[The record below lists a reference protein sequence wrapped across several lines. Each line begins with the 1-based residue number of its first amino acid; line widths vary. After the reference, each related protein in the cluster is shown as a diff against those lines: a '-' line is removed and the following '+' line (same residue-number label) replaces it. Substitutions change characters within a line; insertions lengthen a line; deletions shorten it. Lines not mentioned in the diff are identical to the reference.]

1 MKNSKAFTLIELCT
15 ITAIIAIL
23 CAIAY
28 PSYIH
33 YLKISRRSDAHI
45 ELLKLAGVQE
55 QFFLYSQQY
64 SSLQNINLASGSD
77 NYVTQQGYYR
87 ITATVTPSS
96 YLLTATAIGL
106 QASDSECQILT
117 LAQNGFRD
125 STSHERCW

>member
-1 MKNSKAFTLIELCT
+1 MKMLAGMTLIDLI
-15 ITAIIAIL
+15 ITTAMVMIL
-23 CAIAY
+23 SAIAY
-28 PSYIH
+28 PSYQ
-33 YLKISRRSDAHI
+33 YFTRVSRRSDAHI
-45 ELLKLAGVQE
+45 ELLKLAGIQE
-55 QFFLYSQQY
+55 QFFLYSQRY
-64 SSLQNINLASGSD
+64 ASLQSLHLASGAD
-77 NYVTQQGYYR
+77 NYITDQGYYR